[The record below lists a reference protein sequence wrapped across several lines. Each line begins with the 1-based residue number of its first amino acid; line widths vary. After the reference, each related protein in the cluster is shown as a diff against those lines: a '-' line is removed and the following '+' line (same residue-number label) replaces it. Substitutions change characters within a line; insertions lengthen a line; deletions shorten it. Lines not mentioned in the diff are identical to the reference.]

1 MSVAAIREVQQQ
13 LKDAG
18 FYTGIV
24 DGAWGNLSRAALT
37 ACIAAGKGGNPVSEA
52 KLDIAWSAKVSPAFS
67 ARVRQ
72 MAIDLKI
79 PDLMINPGNGSTQR
93 VTGADMLMA
102 CMAFESGETFSPS
115 IKNGAG
121 APYYGLIQFGK
132 AAATD
137 VGTTVEA
144 LVKMTAEQQLEYVY
158 KYFKPLTGKLKTVSD
173 LYMKILWPAAVGKP
187 EEFVLWTQ
195 KDHPTTYLQNKGLDV
210 NKDGAI
216 TKAEAASKVFD
227 KLVRGLQP
235 QFRRPL

>member
-1 MSVAAIREVQQQ
+1 MSIREVQQQ

-18 FYTGIV
+18 FYTGVV
-24 DGAWGNLSRAALT
+24 DGAWGKLSRDALT
-37 ACIAAGKGGNPVSEA
+37 ACIAAAKGATTVSEA
-52 KLDIAWSAKVSPAFS
+52 KLDIAWSAKVSPAFC

-79 PDLMINPGNGSTQR
+79 PDETINGVIVS
-93 VTGADMLMA
+93 GADKLMA
-102 CMAFESGETFSPS
+102 CMAFETGETFSPT

-137 VGTTVEA
+137 CGTTVEA

-158 KYFKPLTGKLKTVSD
+158 KYFKPLTGKLRTVSD

-187 EEFVLWTQ
+187 ENTTLWD
-195 KDHPTTYLQNKGLDV
+195 KDSRPTTYTQNKGLDV
-210 NKDGAI
+210 NKDGLI
-216 TKAEAASKVFD
+216 TKAEAASKVTE
-227 KLVRGLQP
+227 KLTRGLQP

>member
-1 MSVAAIREVQQQ
+1 MSVETIRSIQQQ

-24 DGAWGNLSRAALT
+24 DGAWGKLSRAALT
-37 ACIAAGKGGNPVSEA
+37 ACIAAGKGNSIVSEA
-52 KLDIAWSAKVSPAFS
+52 KLDIAWSAKVSPAFC

-72 MAIDLKI
+72 MAVDLKI
-79 PDLMINPGNGSTQR
+79 PDLVINAGNGTTQR

-102 CMAFESGETFSPS
+102 CMAFETGETFSPS

-137 VGTTVEA
+137 VGTTVEE

-187 EEFVLWTQ
+187 EDSVLWSQ
-195 KDHPTTYLQNKGLDV
+195 KDRPTTYLQNKGLDV
-210 NKDGAI
+210 NKDAVI
-216 TKAEAASKVFD
+216 TKAEAASKVTD
-227 KLVRGLQP
+227 KLIRGLQP

>member
-1 MSVAAIREVQQQ
+1 MSVAAVREVQQQ

-18 FYTGIV
+18 FYTGVV
-24 DGAWGNLSRAALT
+24 DGAWGKLSRDALT
-37 ACIAAGKGGNPVSEA
+37 ACIAAGKGGNVVSET
-52 KLDIAWSAKVSPAFS
+52 KLGIAWSAKVSPAF
-67 ARVRQ
+67 ATRVVEI
-72 MAIDLKI
+72 AALLKI
-79 PDLMINPGNGSTQR
+79 PDEVVNGVT
-93 VTGADMLMA
+93 VTGADKLMS

-137 VGTTVEA
+137 CGTTVEA

-158 KYFKPLTGKLKTVSD
+158 LYFKPLAGKLKTVSD

-187 EEFVLWTQ
+187 EDFVLWTQ
-195 KDHPTTYLQNKGLDV
+195 KDRPTTYFQNRGLDV
-210 NKDGAI
+210 NKDGSI
-216 TKAEAASKVFD
+216 TKAEAASKVTD
-227 KLVRGLQP
+227 KLTRGLQP

>member
-1 MSVAAIREVQQQ
+1 MSIREVQQQ

-24 DGAWGNLSRAALT
+24 DGAWGKLSRDALT
-37 ACIAAGKGGNPVSEA
+37 ACIAAGKGGNTVSEA
-52 KLDIAWSAKVSPAFS
+52 KLDIAWSAKVSPAFC

-79 PDLMINPGNGSTQR
+79 PDLMIDVGNGTTQL

-137 VGTTVEA
+137 CGTTVEA

-158 KYFKPLTGKLKTVSD
+158 KYFKPLTGKLRSVSD

-187 EEFVLWTQ
+187 ENTPLWD
-195 KDHPTTYLQNKGLDV
+195 KDTRPTTYAQNKGLDV
-210 NKDGAI
+210 NKDGVI
-216 TKAEAASKVFD
+216 TKAEAASKVTE
-227 KLVRGLQP
+227 KLTRGLQP

>member
-1 MSVAAIREVQQQ
+1 MSVSAIREVQQQ

-18 FYTGIV
+18 FYTGVV
-24 DGAWGNLSRAALT
+24 DGAWGKLSRDALT
-37 ACIAAGKGGNPVSEA
+37 ACIAAGKGGSNMSGT
-52 KLDIAWSAKVSPAFS
+52 KLDIAWSAKVSPAFC

-79 PDLMINPGNGSTQR
+79 PDLMINSGYGNVQL

-102 CMAFESGETFSPS
+102 CMAFETGETFSPT

-137 VGTTVEA
+137 CGTTVEA

-158 KYFKPLTGKLKTVSD
+158 KYFKPLTGKLRTVSD
-173 LYMKILWPAAVGKP
+173 LYMKILWPAAVGKA
-187 EEFVLWTQ
+187 EDFVLWTQ
-195 KDHPTTYLQNKGLDV
+195 QDRPTTYLQNKGLDV

-216 TKAEAASKVFD
+216 TKAEAASKVTD
-227 KLVRGLQP
+227 KLTRGLQP
-235 QFRRPL
+235 QFRRAL

>member
-1 MSVAAIREVQQQ
+1 M
-13 LKDAG
+13 
-18 FYTGIV
+18 
-24 DGAWGNLSRAALT
+24 
-37 ACIAAGKGGNPVSEA
+37 
-52 KLDIAWSAKVSPAFS
+52 
-67 ARVRQ
+67 AR
-72 MAIDLKI
+72 
-79 PDLMINPGNGSTQR
+79 
-93 VTGADMLMA
+93 
-102 CMAFESGETFSPS
+102 
-115 IKNGAG
+115 

-132 AAATD
+132 DAATD
-137 VGTTVEA
+137 CGTTVEA

-195 KDHPTTYLQNKGLDV
+195 KDRPTTYLQNKGLDV

-227 KLVRGLQP
+227 KLIRGLQP